1 MCTIFAKA
9 HQKSHKKNHM
19 LVGIEGKDL
28 GRTGQISR
36 GLFSDSIFD
45 LSVIGATAA
54 PSPRTWRAGP
64 YVVLPGEQAPV
75 LVDVEQ
81 GELLA
86 GLAGLEVRALKH
98 NDQSLLLGLRNLGE
112 PMYL

>member
-1 MCTIFAKA
+1 M
-9 HQKSHKKNHM
+9 
-19 LVGIEGKDL
+19 
-28 GRTGQISR
+28 
-36 GLFSDSIFD
+36 
-45 LSVIGATAA
+45 
-54 PSPRTWRAGP
+54 
-64 YVVLPGEQAPV
+64 

-86 GLAGLEVRALKH
+86 GLAGLEVRTLKH